1 MTRSLGFLGREEF
14 CEEFCSFFPSVLFL
28 FCAHTFCELIL
39 SLAPP
44 SPERWEPR
52 SCGRLELAVGL
63 SRQDARERL
72 DGSRAA
78 RTCGCSMPG
87 IQKVC

>member
-1 MTRSLGFLGREEF
+1 MTSFLGFLGREEF

-44 SPERWEPR
+44 NSWEVGAKELWEAGV
-52 SCGRLELAVGL
+52 GRGTVWAGCKGKAGWLQCC
-63 SRQDARERL
+63 QDL
-72 DGSRAA
+72 W
-78 RTCGCSMPG
+78 
-87 IQKVC
+87 V